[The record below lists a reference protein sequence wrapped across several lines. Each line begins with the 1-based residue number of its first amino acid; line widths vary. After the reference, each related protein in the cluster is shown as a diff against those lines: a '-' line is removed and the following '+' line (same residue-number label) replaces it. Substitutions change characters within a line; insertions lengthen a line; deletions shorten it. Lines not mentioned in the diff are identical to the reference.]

1 MLKKYFLLLSILKP
15 AVLLN
20 FLVETVIIFIFRI
33 FFDEY
38 KVRFY
43 LK

>member
-20 FLVETVIIFIFRI
+20 FLVETVIFLFRI